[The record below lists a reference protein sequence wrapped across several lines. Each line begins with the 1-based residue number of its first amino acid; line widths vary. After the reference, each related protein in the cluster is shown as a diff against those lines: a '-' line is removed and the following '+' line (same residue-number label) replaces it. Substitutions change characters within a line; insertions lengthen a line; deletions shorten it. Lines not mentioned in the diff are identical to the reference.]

1 MSLALIAPPDPG
13 RLCSSGRAVTTADGG
28 CAWLHRLLIDLDLA
42 ADGALVGALQR
53 RFDTVGAFLHADAAE
68 LRRHGL
74 DQGTIDRIKRL
85 AGLTEHL
92 ARETA
97 RRQPVIT
104 SWSSLVAYARVSIGH
119 RPREQFRVL
128 YLDKKNRLL
137 CDEAAADGTVDH
149 APVYPREVV
158 RRALEAGASALI
170 LIHNHPSGDPQ
181 PSQADIAMT
190 RKVVEAA
197 RVFDIPVHDH
207 LVVGWEGTA
216 SFRQMGLLP

>member
-1 MSLALIAPPDPG
+1 MSLALIEPPNPR
-13 RLCSSGRAVTTADGG
+13 RLSTFGRAVTTADGG

-53 RFDTVGAFLHADAAE
+53 RFETVGAFVHADAAE
-68 LRRHGL
+68 LKRHGL
-74 DQGTIDRIKRL
+74 DQKTVDRIKRL
-85 AGLTEHL
+85 AGLIEHL

-97 RRQPVIT
+97 SRQPVIT
-104 SWSSLVAYARVSIGH
+104 SWSSLVAYARVSVGH

-158 RRALEAGASALI
+158 RRALEAA
-170 LIHNHPSGDPQ
+170 P
-181 PSQADIAMT
+181 
-190 RKVVEAA
+190 
-197 RVFDIPVHDH
+197 
-207 LVVGWEGTA
+207 
-216 SFRQMGLLP
+216 LL

>member
-1 MSLALIAPPDPG
+1 MSLALIAAPTSG
-13 RLCSSGRAVTTADGG
+13 RLSQAHRADADGGG
-28 CAWLHRLLIDLDLA
+28 CAWLRRLLTDLDLA
-42 ADGALVGALQR
+42 DGDPLGAALQR
-53 RFDTVGAFLHADAAE
+53 RFDTVGAFLHAEPAE
-68 LRRHGL
+68 LRRQGL
-74 DQGTIDRIKRL
+74 DQAAIDKVKRL
-85 AGLTEHL
+85 AELTEHL

-97 RRQPVIT
+97 SRQPVIT
-104 SWSSLVAYARVSIGH
+104 SWSSLVAYARVTLAH

-137 CDEAAADGTVDH
+137 CDEAAADGSVDH

-170 LIHNHPSGDPQ
+170 LLHNHPSGDPQ

-207 LVVGWEGTA
+207 LVVGRAGTA
-216 SFRQMGLLP
+216 SFRAMGLLP